1 MSLLVLEG
9 ITKRF
14 GGLVAVSSFSL
25 SVERGE
31 LVGIIG
37 PNGAGKT
44 TLFNLIT
51 AVYSPD
57 EGDMRFEGVSLKG
70 LKTHQVTRLG
80 VARTFQNLRLL
91 KRASALENVKAA
103 AQLHHPYS
111 FLESIS
117 HLGRFKAKESRI
129 ERESLEALEMVGLV
143 DRAHQPAG
151 TLPYG
156 HQRRLEIARALALRP
171 RLLLLDEPAAG
182 MNPEEIEEL
191 NALILKIHRELG
203 LTTVVIEHHMELVVG
218 ICQRVVCMNFGV
230 KIAEGTPEEVCS
242 NPEVIRAYLGEDFV
256 GGMGLCPAPGARGE
270 IGDA

>member
-9 ITKRF
+9 VTKRF
-14 GGLVAVSSFSL
+14 GGLVAVSNFSL
-25 SVERGE
+25 SVGRGE

-57 EGDMRFEGVSLKG
+57 GGDIRLEGRSLRG
-70 LKTHQVTRLG
+70 LRSHQVTRLG

-91 KRASALENVKAA
+91 KRASALENVKTA
-103 AQLHHPYS
+103 AQLYHPYS

-117 HLGRFKAKESRI
+117 HLGRFRAKESTI
-129 ERESLEALEMVGLV
+129 ERESLEALERVGLA

-156 HQRRLEIARALALRP
+156 HQRRLEIARALALKP
-171 RLLLLDEPAAG
+171 KLLLLDEPAAG

-191 NALILKIHRELG
+191 NGLILRIHRELN

-218 ICQRVVCMNFGV
+218 ICQRVVCMNFGE

-242 NPEVIRAYLGEDFV
+242 DPEVVKAYLGEDFAA
-256 GGMGLCPAPGARGE
+256 GLSVCPSRGARGE
-270 IGDA
+270 VDDA